1 MAGAAAQ
8 AIEPDLL
15 VETKFFV
22 PQWKHGLINR
32 QTLID
37 RLNEGAAL
45 KLTLLSAPAGFGK
58 TTAMA
63 EWIASARPD
72 RHSIAW
78 VSLDKTNNDPVLFW
92 TYVITA
98 IGRAKPDAG
107 DLALR
112 MLQNPEPPPTP
123 TILTSLIN
131 DLSKVDRDLSIVLDD
146 YHAIECESIHKSLAF
161 FLDHLP
167 PRIHLVIASRSDPP
181 LPLARF
187 RGRSES
193 LELRASDL
201 RFSAEEAAAFL
212 NGLMKLGLSA
222 DDVEALERRTEGW
235 IAGLQLAA
243 LSMRGRDDKPDFVR
257 AFAGDDRYI
266 VDYLVAEVLERQ
278 PENVRRFLLETAM
291 LDQLSGPL
299 CDAVTGKSDS
309 RQRLESLER
318 DNLFV
323 VPLDDKR
330 QWYRYHQLFADVLQA
345 HAMEDDPDQIRIRHR
360 RASEWFTG
368 NGETGRAVRHALA
381 AGDDS
386 YAARLIELAWR
397 PMDRSR
403 QLGRW
408 LEWAGALPEEEIRV
422 RPVLSVALAWAM
434 LETGQLEEGI
444 KRLDAAEALLSRDV
458 DSPHVPD
465 EAVVDDEAEYRSLP
479 ASIAAA
485 RAFHAQA
492 VGDVPATIEHARRAL
507 DLLPEDDPYRRGS
520 PAALLAL
527 SSWAAGDLDSADR
540 ALADALEGCKIAGD
554 TRFVVT
560 AAYVLAAIRIE
571 RGRLLAAR
579 DVCQE
584 ALEFAERDDTLD
596 PRGTADLHT
605 ALADLHGEWN
615 DLDAAAT
622 HLQRSKELG
631 EGAGMAHWRHRWCV
645 TRARLEEER
654 GNLPQALEFLDEAE
668 RHYLRGPVPD
678 VRPISALKARLSI
691 AIGNIADAQRWA
703 NDRGV
708 SADDDP
714 GYLTEFEHLVLARL
728 LIEQYRRDSGSKSIE
743 DARRLVANFLARR
756 QKDRIG
762 GASFPILIL
771 QALAFQAA
779 DELSRALEPLE
790 HAMSLARTREI
801 RAHVHG

>member
-22 PQWKHGLINR
+22 PQRKHGLVHR

-571 RGRLLAAR
+571 RGRRLAAR

-584 ALEFAERDDTLD
+584 ALEFAERMTRSTLAAI
-596 PRGTADLHT
+596 ADLHT

-615 DLDAAAT
+615 DLTPPLPISSAARNLVRVPAWHT
-622 HLQRSKELG
+622 GGTARCH
-631 EGAGMAHWRHRWCV
+631 
-645 TRARLEEER
+645 RARLEEER
-654 GNLPQALEFLDEAE
+654 RNLPQAPEFLDEAE
-668 RHYLRGPVPD
+668 RALPARPGTGRPAHFRASKPACRSRLEISPTRSDGRTTGGIGRRRSQLSDQASEHSVLQIAGHRSVPLR
-678 VRPISALKARLSI
+678 
-691 AIGNIADAQRWA
+691 
-703 NDRGV
+703 
-708 SADDDP
+708 
-714 GYLTEFEHLVLARL
+714 
-728 LIEQYRRDSGSKSIE
+728 RRVGKSIE
-743 DARRLVANFLARR
+743 DARRLVTTLAA
-756 QKDRIG
+756 QKTGSAGQHHFDPHPSGTRVP
-762 GASFPILIL
+762 SY
-771 QALAFQAA
+771 
-779 DELSRALEPLE
+779 DELSPRAG
-790 HAMSLARTREI
+790 AARTR
-801 RAHVHG
+801 RTARRTRDTCARSHG